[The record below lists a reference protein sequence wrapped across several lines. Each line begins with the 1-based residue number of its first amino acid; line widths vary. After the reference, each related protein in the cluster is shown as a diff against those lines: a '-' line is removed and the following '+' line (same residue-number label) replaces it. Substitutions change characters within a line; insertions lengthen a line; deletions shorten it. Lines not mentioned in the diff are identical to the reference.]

1 VNAQDY
7 TWFKDSPLGWSYCLT
22 LVKGLDRSD
31 AFERIEAEPSE
42 RVTGVRNFSR
52 YAADNSSW
60 QSGSRFVVGAAQLEG

>member
-31 AFERIEAEPSE
+31 ALKRIEAEPSE